1 MQRTLASLLF
11 AATAIHAAT
20 GHAAGFQAGSASIGP
35 DGALSADNVIEGY
48 GCHGPNL
55 SPEVHWSGAPAGTKS
70 FAVTVHDVDA
80 PTDSGWWHWTVVDIP
95 STWTRVGKG
104 GSASTAAAGALQ
116 LRNDFGGAGWGG
128 LCPPAGAAPHRYVFK
143 VFALPVARLGIPAD
157 ATPAL
162 ASYMLRAQA
171 LATAQFVGTFGR

>member
-1 MQRTLASLLF
+1 MKKTFTSLLLAC
-11 AATAIHAAT
+11 AALQTT
-20 GHAAGFQAGSASIGP
+20 PGHAAGFEAGSTSIGQ
-35 DGALSADNVIEGY
+35 DGALAADNVIEAY

-70 FAVTVHDVDA
+70 FAVTVHDIDA
-80 PTDSGWWHWTVVDIP
+80 PTDSGWWHWAVVDIP
-95 STWTRVGKG
+95 PKWKGVAKG

-116 LRNDFGGAGWGG
+116 LRNDFGSTGWGG

-143 VFALPVARLGIPAD
+143 VFALPVPRLGIPAD